1 MHPQIRQNKP
11 GKCPICGMDLIPLKT
26 SGSGDEAVDPSAIQ
40 LSKEAVALANI
51 QTTVISRQNP
61 IKDVRCMAQYKLMND
76 CLNHKHP
83 MLVGG
88 LKTLYQL
95 HRREC

>member
-1 MHPQIRQNKP
+1 MPYLRY
-11 GKCPICGMDLIPLKT
+11 GSDTVKT

-61 IKDVRCMAQYKLMND
+61 IKDVQLYGTIQAGMND

-88 LKTLYQL
+88 
-95 HRREC
+95 